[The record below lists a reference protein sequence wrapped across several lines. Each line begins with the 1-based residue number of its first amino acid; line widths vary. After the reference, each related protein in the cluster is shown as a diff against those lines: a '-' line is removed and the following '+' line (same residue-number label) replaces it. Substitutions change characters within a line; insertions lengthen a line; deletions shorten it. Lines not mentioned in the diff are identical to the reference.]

1 MGMLTQE
8 AIRAEIEAR
17 LPGWRFDEG
26 ALRKRFTFRGFSAA
40 IAFIDR
46 MAEVAM
52 ASRHHPDFSCHYD
65 TVDVFVTTHSAGG
78 VTGAD
83 LSLARAIEA
92 VSDAQPPASAGPE
105 HPER

>member
-1 MGMLTQE
+1 MRTLTEE
-8 AIRAEIEAR
+8 AIRAEIESR
-17 LPGWRFDEG
+17 LPGWRFEDG
-26 ALRKRFTFRGFSAA
+26 ALRKRFTFRGFSGA

-46 MAEVAM
+46 MAGVAT

-65 TVDVFVTTHSAGG
+65 TVDVVVTTHSAGG

-92 VSDAQPPASAGPE
+92 VSDTPPPASPGA
-105 HPER
+105 

>member
-1 MGMLTQE
+1 MRTLTEE
-8 AIRAEIEAR
+8 AIRTEIESR
-17 LPGWRFDEG
+17 LPGWRFEDG

-46 MAEVAM
+46 MADVAK

-65 TVDVFVTTHSAGG
+65 TVDVVVTTHSAGG

-83 LSLARAIEA
+83 LSLARAIES
-92 VSDAQPPASAGPE
+92 VSELPPPASPGA
-105 HPER
+105 

>member
-1 MGMLTQE
+1 MPTLTE
-8 AIRAEIEAR
+8 EEVRTEIESR
-17 LPGWRFDEG
+17 LPGWRFEDNS
-26 ALRKRFTFRGFSAA
+26 LCKRFTFRGFTAA

-46 MAEVAM
+46 MADVAK

-65 TVDVFVTTHSAGG
+65 TVDVVVTTHSAGG

-92 VSDAQPPASAGPE
+92 VSDTPPAATTE
-105 HPER
+105 A

>member
-1 MGMLTQE
+1 MGTLTEE
-8 AIRAEIEAR
+8 AIRTEIRTR
-17 LPGWRFDEG
+17 LPGWRFDDG
-26 ALRKRFTFRGFSAA
+26 ALHKRFTFRGFSAA

-46 MAEVAM
+46 MAEVAK

-65 TVDVFVTTHSAGG
+65 TVDVVVTTHSAGG

-92 VSDAQPPASAGPE
+92 VSDTPTGASPE
-105 HPER
+105 A